1 MKNKKKILMSVIAL
15 VLSVILFGY
24 QVPNVKAAEPTTV
37 EFLISP
43 AGDMVDGEMPV
54 TFQPVGEQPSIELI
68 ASNVESITNGSL
80 VIEDYQSSNNYTESF
95 DSTTIDPVYDF
106 ISFTGSD
113 SAIGLKIGLDGNGF
127 LYHYASIGEGA
138 SITLTFDIE
147 LNNTT
152 NYVDITYMLDDVV
165 VETKKQKKDDIP
177 NLPLTEPTKY
187 GFIFK
192 GWYLEPE
199 FTTAITLE
207 TRFTANTIVYGYL
220 QEKTLISV
228 KYYDGESIIS
238 QGMQYS
244 TELLLKPSNPVKSGH
259 VFMGWYLD
267 PEFTTK
273 LENDAKFD
281 EDVNIYAK
289 FIADSGGAVIPT
301 EENNKTLYLVG
312 AAALLLIVFI
322 AISSTKGNKPTKK
335 KGK

>member
-1 MKNKKKILMSVIAL
+1 MKNKKKILMPIMAL
-15 VLSVILFGY
+15 VLLVILFGY
-24 QVPNVKAAEPTTV
+24 QVPNIKAAEPTTV
-37 EFLISP
+37 EFTISP
-43 AGDMVDGEMPV
+43 AGNMIDGEMPV

-68 ASNVESITNGSL
+68 ASNVGNITNGSL

-95 DSTTIDPVYDF
+95 ESTTIDPVYDF

-127 LYHYASIGEGA
+127 LYHYASISEGA
-138 SITLTFDIE
+138 YITLSFDIV

-152 NYVDITYMLDDVV
+152 NYVDITYMLGDVV
-165 VETKKQKKDDIP
+165 IETKKQKKDDIP

-207 TRFTANTIVYGYL
+207 TRFTTNTTVYGYL

-238 QGMQYS
+238 QGTQYS
-244 TELLLKPSNPVKSGH
+244 TESLLKPSNPVKPGH

-267 PEFTTK
+267 SEFTTK
-273 LENDAKFD
+273 LENDATF
-281 EDVNIYAK
+281 ESDVNIYAK
-289 FIADSGGAVIPT
+289 FIEDSGGAVIPT

-322 AISSTKGNKPTKK
+322 AISSTKGKPTKK

>member
-1 MKNKKKILMSVIAL
+1 MKNKKKILMPLMAL
-15 VLSVILFGY
+15 VLSVFLFGY
-24 QVPNVKAAEPTTV
+24 KVPNIKAEELPTKV
-37 EFLISP
+37 EFVISP
-43 AGDMVDGEMPV
+43 SGDMIDGEMPV

-68 ASNVESITNGSL
+68 ASNLENITNASL
-80 VIEDYQSSNNYTESF
+80 NIDDYQGENTYTETLSF
-95 DSTTIDPVYDF
+95 PLAVNDF
-106 ISFTGSD
+106 ITFDGAD
-113 SAIGLKIGLDGNGF
+113 SSIGVKIALDGSGF
-127 LYHYASIGEGA
+127 LYHYAPIGEGA
-138 SITLTFDIE
+138 SITLSFDVDL
-147 LNNTT
+147 LNDT
-152 NYVDITYMLDDVV
+152 NYVQITYMLDGESFDVR
-165 VETKKQKKDDIP
+165 KQKKNDIP

-207 TRFTANTIVYGYL
+207 TRFTTNTTVYGHL

-244 TELLLKPSNPVKSGH
+244 AESLLKPSNPVKAGH

-267 PEFTTK
+267 SEFTTK
-273 LENDAKFD
+273 LENDATF
-281 EDVNIYAK
+281 ESDVNIYAK
-289 FIADSGGAVIPT
+289 FIADSGGAITPT

-322 AISSTKGNKPTKK
+322 AISSTKGKPTKK

>member
-1 MKNKKKILMSVIAL
+1 MKNKKKILMSVMAL

-24 QVPNVKAAEPTTV
+24 QVPNIKAAEPTTV
-37 EFLISP
+37 EFTISP
-43 AGDMVDGEMPV
+43 AGNMIDGEMPV

-80 VIEDYQSSNNYTESF
+80 VIEDYQSSKNYTESF
-95 DSTTIDPVYDF
+95 DATTIDPVYDF
-106 ISFTGSD
+106 ISFSGSD

-127 LYHYASIGEGA
+127 LYHYASISEGA
-138 SITLTFDIE
+138 YITLSFDIV

-152 NYVDITYMLDDVV
+152 NYVDITYMLGDVV
-165 VETKKQKKDDIP
+165 IETKKQKKDDIP

-207 TRFTANTIVYGYL
+207 TRFTTNTTVYGYL

-238 QGMQYS
+238 QGMQYA
-244 TELLLKPSNPVKSGH
+244 TESLLKPSNPVKPGH

-267 PEFTTK
+267 SEFTTK
-273 LENDAKFD
+273 LENDATF
-281 EDVNIYAK
+281 ESDVNIYAK

-301 EENNKTLYLVG
+301 EENNKTFYLVG
-312 AAALLLIVFI
+312 AALLLIVFI
-322 AISSTKGNKPTKK
+322 AIISTKGKPTKK
-335 KGK
+335 RGK